1 MNLTKGDMVVDT
13 DGVTGH
19 VVDCTDPH
27 NVQVSFIPRGC
38 ITGGIGI
45 YCIVE
50 KCSEYNPLYILKKK
64 E

>member
-1 MNLTKGDMVVDT
+1 MVIDT
-13 DGVTGH
+13 DGITGH

-27 NVQVSFIPRGC
+27 NVQVSYIPRGC

-50 KCSEYNPLYILKKK
+50 KCREYNPLYILKKK